1 MRRANILIAAFVC
14 FLFLGC
20 NKNADKSSSSPA
32 LPEKVDPN
40 IIKFKYIYS
49 LMSPRF
55 KTEVKIDDEHIP
67 DFVAQIE
74 SLIANDS
81 DNLLTFCSKEKLL
94 PSSYVP
100 DDLIKLPPGKTY
112 AINRNDLSLRRVAES
127 SLSVM
132 AGEAL
137 KDGVTLAVSSSY
149 RSYGYQ
155 VNLYGRNVRQL
166 GQAAADRESAKPGAS
181 QHQLGLVVDFGSV
194 TDAYAATKPGKWLL
208 QNAEKYGWSLSF
220 PDGYEDVTGY
230 RWECWHYR
238 YVGKTACVV
247 QKKFFNNVQHFM
259 LEFIDAWKSA
269 E

>member
-55 KTEVKIDDEHIP
+55 KTEVKIDDEHIL

-100 DDLIKLPPGKTY
+100 DDLIKLSSGKTY
-112 AINRNDLSLRRVAES
+112 AINRNDLILPFRYGGR
-127 SLSVM
+127 
-132 AGEAL
+132 
-137 KDGVTLAVSSSY
+137 GVKR
-149 RSYGYQ
+149 RSYAYRQFFLPLVWLSGKFIRTQ
-155 VNLYGRNVRQL
+155 CTAARTSGGGSGICKTGR
-166 GQAAADRESAKPGAS
+166 
-181 QHQLGLVVDFGSV
+181 
-194 TDAYAATKPGKWLL
+194 
-208 QNAEKYGWSLSF
+208 
-220 PDGYEDVTGY
+220 
-230 RWECWHYR
+230 
-238 YVGKTACVV
+238 
-247 QKKFFNNVQHFM
+247 
-259 LEFIDAWKSA
+259 KSA
-269 E
+269 SVGTCRRFRKCYGCLRSYKTG